1 MLEDARYALR
11 NLRRRPGLAIVVAV
25 TLGLGIGSATAVFSV
40 VDAVVLRT
48 LPFNSPDRLVRV
60 WELTRE
66 GDRFSVSAS
75 AYLDLA
81 RTSRTL
87 QAVAAYGEQ
96 DLDVVLTDAGRS
108 LAITAV
114 PVSATF
120 ADVLGVR
127 PQHGRTFTEE
137 EERPEGVGRL
147 VLADGLWRASF
158 AADPAV
164 IGRVLMVDGRAV
176 EVIGVMPPGFG
187 FPGQADAWVPLTL
200 DQGADRT
207 DKSLAVIGRLAADA
221 THAQVAGE
229 LREIADRWSRDYPD
243 AHDGWSAV
251 AVPFDE
257 WIISP
262 RYRDAVWM
270 LFGAVALLLLL
281 ACANVANLLVA
292 RAVSRQDEMR
302 LRAALGAGRGRL
314 VRQLFTES
322 AAVAVL
328 GTASGILVAVWLIEA
343 VQAFGSNALP
353 RLDTISL
360 NAPVIVFAC
369 LAGIVSCV
377 AFGLAPA
384 FYASRVDLRAG
395 LHGGVR
401 FTARSSGVRHAL
413 VVVEVAVALL
423 LLVGAGLLG
432 NSFVRLMQVDPGFD
446 IDAMLA
452 MPIEHRS
459 RRYSED
465 RAADFYR
472 DLLQRVRAVPGVVA
486 AGATTTNPFRQF
498 GFSNNVTPEE
508 RAADAPPSGLV
519 QAGWRSVT
527 PGFFQ
532 AMGIPILAGR
542 AIAESDADGAERVIV
557 VSESLARRLWPGES
571 PIGKR
576 VFWGG
581 TTGRT
586 RTVVGVSGDIRDVQ
600 LDAAPSPLLFVPH
613 AQVSVPQLTVV
624 IRTTLPTEQIAP
636 ALRAALRDI
645 DPALPSPPVY
655 RVSTSRAE
663 ATLAPRFN
671 LSLLVAF
678 AGVALVLALTG
689 VYAMLAFMVSE
700 RRREMAVRLAL
711 GATGAEVARHV
722 IGGGL
727 RLSFLGVL
735 VGVGVALAA
744 TAMLSSQL
752 YEVTPTDPVTFAAAA
767 LSLLAAAAFAS
778 YLPAR
783 QAARIDAAVLLS
795 RDA

>member
-11 NLRRRPGLAIVVAV
+11 NLQRRPGLAIVVAV

-48 LPFNSPDRLVRV
+48 LPFSRPDRLVRV

-66 GDRFSVSAS
+66 GDRFSVSPS

-87 QAVAAYGEQ
+87 QTVAAYGEHGV
-96 DLDVVLTDAGRS
+96 DVVLTDAGRS
-108 LAITAV
+108 LAVTAV

-120 ADVLGVR
+120 GDVLGVR
-127 PQHGRTFTEE
+127 PQHGRMFTEGE
-137 EERPEGVGRL
+137 QRPDGVGRV

-164 IGRVLMVDGRAV
+164 LGRVLTVDGRAV

-187 FPGQADAWVPLTL
+187 FPGQADAWVPLAL
-200 DQGADRT
+200 DQEADRT
-207 DKSLAVIGRLAADA
+207 DKTLAVIARLAADA

-281 ACANVANLLVA
+281 ACANVANFLVA

-322 AAVAVL
+322 AALAVL

-343 VQAFGSNALP
+343 VQAFAGNALP

-360 NAPVIVFAC
+360 NAPVIGFAC
-369 LAGIVSCV
+369 VAGIISCM

-384 FYASRVDLRAG
+384 FYASRMDLRAG
-395 LHGGVR
+395 GHGGVR
-401 FTARSSGVRHAL
+401 HTVRSSGVRHVL

-432 NSFVRLMQVDPGFD
+432 NSFVRLMQVNPGFD
-446 IDAMLA
+446 VDATLA

-459 RRYSED
+459 RRYSDD
-465 RAADFYR
+465 RAADFYG
-472 DLLQRVRAVPGVVA
+472 DLLQRVRAIPGVVA

-508 RAADAPPSGLV
+508 RAADTPPSGLV

-542 AIAESDADGAERVIV
+542 SFDDSDDDGTERVVV

-571 PIGKR
+571 PIGR
-576 VFWGG
+576 RLFWGG

-600 LDAAPSPLLFVPH
+600 LDAAPPPLLFVPH
-613 AQVSVPQLTVV
+613 AQVSVPQLTLV
-624 IRTTLPTEQIAP
+624 IRTAQPTEQIAP

-645 DPALPSPPVY
+645 DPALPAPPVY
-655 RVSTSRAE
+655 RVSTSRAQ

-727 RLSFLGVL
+727 RLSLAGV
-735 VGVGVALAA
+735 VIGVGIALAA
-744 TAMLSSQL
+744 TTLLSRQL
-752 YEVTPTDPVTFAAAA
+752 YEVTPTDPLTFAAAA
-767 LSLLAAAAFAS
+767 LSTLGAGVLAS